1 MPYDPPMSEVV
12 HVRRKKTKG
21 KREAD
26 LKFVETQINVHSL
39 SEEKLSELFPGGYDK
54 LPDEVYYD
62 LEYVPAKFIKHEH
75 HVEIYAGKHGEGIVR
90 ADRPE

>member
-1 MPYDPPMSEVV
+1 MLFQIWYNLVNEAEYILATCIPDDPSMSEVV

-39 SEEKLSELFPGGYDK
+39 SEEKLSELFPGGYNNF
-54 LPDEVYYD
+54 PDEV
-62 LEYVPAKFIKHEH
+62 
-75 HVEIYAGKHGEGIVR
+75 
-90 ADRPE
+90 